1 MAMLTGT
8 RLGPYEIVSALG
20 AGGMGEV
27 YRAHD
32 TKLGRDVAI
41 KILPHAFV
49 SDPERVARFEREAR
63 TLASLN
69 HSNIGAIYGLE
80 KAHDATALVLEL
92 VQGPTLAD
100 RIADGPIP
108 IDQALAI
115 ARQIAEA
122 LEAAHEQGIIHRDLK
137 PANVK
142 VREDGTV
149 KVLDFG
155 LAKTIEGMGEPVAH
169 LTISPTLTSP
179 AMTMHGTIL
188 GTAAYM
194 APEQAKGK
202 PVDKRAD
209 IWAFGCVLYEMV
221 TGEQLFRGEDVTDVL
236 ASVVKDQPD
245 VSKAPPIVQRLL
257 KKCLEKDLRHR
268 LRDIGDAWELLIDD
282 ASPDRRPAARKALL
296 PWAVAAVW
304 AVAAAALGVLVLRQT
319 PAAAPPLVMFQLA
332 IPEEAGAFNGIVSPD
347 GRRILYSS
355 GNQVWVRDLSSIA
368 ATRILEADAII
379 TQPFW
384 SADSRFV
391 VFSAAGVLKK
401 ADGSGGPAQ
410 TLCALTG
417 TLIGGFTTGD
427 RMIFA
432 TSGGGLFQVPAA
444 GGAASPLALP
454 RPMDRINRAGD
465 AMAVSCITSPL
476 TDG

>member
-1 MAMLTGT
+1 
-8 RLGPYEIVSALG
+8 
-20 AGGMGEV
+20 
-27 YRAHD
+27 
-32 TKLGRDVAI
+32 
-41 KILPHAFV
+41 
-49 SDPERVARFEREAR
+49 
-63 TLASLN
+63 
-69 HSNIGAIYGLE
+69 
-80 KAHDATALVLEL
+80 
-92 VQGPTLAD
+92 
-100 RIADGPIP
+100 
-108 IDQALAI
+108 
-115 ARQIAEA
+115 
-122 LEAAHEQGIIHRDLK
+122 
-137 PANVK
+137 
-142 VREDGTV
+142 
-149 KVLDFG
+149 
-155 LAKTIEGMGEPVAH
+155 MGEPVAH